1 MTNYKDAKYNFSGAG
16 LTAIP
21 TSAVSSGTFA
31 DARFAASNVT
41 QHITTYDDK
50 KVKDDISTLALKSA
64 IADNKAA
71 HNLTNAFIEQ
81 FQDDTGLDDETQGD
95 RNASE
100 YWGTGV
106 SETIGYG
113 DSIAMTIVNVIHA
126 YGGTATATLQ
136 DNDLTPSNYSTYYSN
151 PDDQASPPRYGWT
164 QFDMTLPVTI
174 TRAEFYKRYT
184 GTTSMLGVPKIV
196 ELHKSDDNSSWTTLT
211 PASAVNGSISGDV
224 LTTVDDEDWSGFNI
238 SATTARY
245 WRFQMGDGWD
255 HGGANHAISEVRFVG
270 SSYNHA
276 TGSFTCNNQTAN
288 ATVSKG
294 GIIVLY
300 KNEAGT
306 ATLNT
311 DLVAKISANGGTN
324 YETVT
329 LTALGTFST
338 GILMASAQNVT
349 ISNTGTS
356 MKYQIAFANQ
366 VIGSKET
373 QVHGVALLY

>member
-1 MTNYKDAKYNFSGAG
+1 MTNYKDARYNFTGAN
-16 LTAIP
+16 LTSIP
-21 TSAVSSGTFA
+21 TSAVTTGTFA
-31 DARFAASNVT
+31 NARLSSGNVT
-41 QHITTYDDK
+41 QHVTTYNDTK
-50 KVKDDISTLALKSA
+50 IKDDIATLGLKSA
-64 IADNKAA
+64 IADNKTA
-71 HNLTNAFIEQ
+71 HNFTNAFIEQ
-81 FQDDTGLDDETQGD
+81 FQDDTGIDNETQGD

-113 DSIAMTIVNVIHA
+113 DSISMTISNTIHA
-126 YGGTATATLQ
+126 YGDNATGLLQ
-136 DNDLTPSNYSTYYSN
+136 DNDLTPSTYSTYYSN
-151 PDDQASPPRYGWT
+151 TDDTASPPRYGWT
-164 QFDMTLPVTI
+164 TFDMTIPVTL

-184 GTTSMLGVPKIV
+184 GTTSMGSVPKWAQF
-196 ELHKSDDNSSWTTLT
+196 HSSTDNSSWSVLT
-211 PASAVNGSISGDV
+211 PSSGVNGSTSGTD
-224 LTTVDDEDWSGFNI
+224 LTTVDDEDWSGVNI

-245 WRFQMGDGWD
+245 WRWQMGNGWD
-255 HGGANHAISEVRFVG
+255 HGNANMSISEVRFVG
-270 SSYNHA
+270 ASYNHA
-276 TGSFTCNNQTAN
+276 TGSFTCNNQTAD
-288 ATVSKG
+288 ATISKG

-300 KNEAGT
+300 KNNAGT

-329 LTALGTFST
+329 LAALGTFST

-349 ISNTGTS
+349 ISNTGTA

-366 VIGSKET
+366 STGSKET